1 MQFSLIFLHSY
12 LLLTLVILNR
22 VKKIVYN
29 HIIEKEI
36 SLSLINLTYIKKNY
50 KIFFYLN
57 KPYLY
62 TIIGQIVNSIHSY
75 IEE

>member
-12 LLLTLVILNR
+12 LLLILVILNR

-36 SLSLINLTYIKKNY
+36 FLSLINLTYIKKIIR
-50 KIFFYLN
+50 IFFYLN
-57 KPYLY
+57 KPHLY
-62 TIIGQIVNSIHSY
+62 TIIGKIVN
-75 IEE
+75 